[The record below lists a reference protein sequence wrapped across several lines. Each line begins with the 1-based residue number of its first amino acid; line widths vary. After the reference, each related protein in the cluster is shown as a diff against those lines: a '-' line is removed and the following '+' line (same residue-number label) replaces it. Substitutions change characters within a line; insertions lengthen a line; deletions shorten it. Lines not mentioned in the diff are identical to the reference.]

1 MIGAFFATGCKMT
14 SLRWKTG
21 LNVCIKLHARKCM
34 CLRVDDFAWS
44 YANEL
49 SLYASLRDIGS

>member
-1 MIGAFFATGCKMT
+1 MT

-21 LNVCIKLHARKCM
+21 LNVCVKLHARKCM